1 MLGGGFSI
9 IIVSCYNLSLIQN
22 DLAPGPSLSSSRGW
36 PGLAVLGEHL
46 YCVGG
51 YDGRDR
57 AVATVERIHLR
68 GDRWEPV
75 ADMNKVSGERKL
87 LYRRGANY

>member
-1 MLGGGFSI
+1 MLGEYLYCVGGYDGRY
-9 IIVSCYNLSLIQN
+9 CT
-22 DLAPGPSLSSSRGW
+22 
-36 PGLAVLGEHL
+36 VLYCTIL

-57 AVATVERIHLR
+57 AVATVERLHLR

-75 ADMNKVSGERKL
+75 ADMNKVSVQ
-87 LYRRGANY
+87 Y

>member
-1 MLGGGFSI
+1 M
-9 IIVSCYNLSLIQN
+9 
-22 DLAPGPSLSSSRGW
+22 
-36 PGLAVLGEHL
+36 LGEHLYCVGGYDGRYCTVLYCTIL

-75 ADMNKVSGERKL
+75 ADMNKVSRE
-87 LYRRGANY
+87 Y

>member
-1 MLGGGFSI
+1 MLGE
-9 IIVSCYNLSLIQN
+9 Y
-22 DLAPGPSLSSSRGW
+22 
-36 PGLAVLGEHL
+36 L

-57 AVATVERIHLR
+57 AVATVERLHLR

-75 ADMNKVSGERKL
+75 ADMNKVSREYWGETSVLEKESKL
-87 LYRRGANY
+87 ATLLGFSPLDQIPK

>member
-1 MLGGGFSI
+1 M
-9 IIVSCYNLSLIQN
+9 
-22 DLAPGPSLSSSRGW
+22 SSSRGW
-36 PGLAVLGEHL
+36 PGLAVLGEYL

-57 AVATVERIHLR
+57 AVATVERLHLR

-75 ADMNKVSGERKL
+75 ADMNKVSRE
-87 LYRRGANY
+87 Y

>member
-1 MLGGGFSI
+1 MHGGGFSI
-9 IIVSCYNLSLIQN
+9 SILSFYNLSLIQN

-36 PGLAVLGEHL
+36 PGLAVVGEHL

-75 ADMNKVSGERKL
+75 ADMNKVGV
-87 LYRRGANY
+87 

>member
-1 MLGGGFSI
+1 MLGGGCI
-9 IIVSCYNLSLIQN
+9 IIILSFYNPSLIQN
-22 DLAPGPSLSSSRGW
+22 ELSPGPSLSSSRGW

-75 ADMNKVSGERKL
+75 ADMNKVSSE
-87 LYRRGANY
+87 Y

>member
-9 IIVSCYNLSLIQN
+9 IILSFYNLSSNLN
-22 DLAPGPSLSSSRGW
+22 DVGSGPSLSSSRGW
-36 PGLAVLGEHL
+36 PGLAVLWEYL

-57 AVATVERIHLR
+57 AVATVERLHLR

-75 ADMNKVSGERKL
+75 ADMNKVSVE
-87 LYRRGANY
+87 Y